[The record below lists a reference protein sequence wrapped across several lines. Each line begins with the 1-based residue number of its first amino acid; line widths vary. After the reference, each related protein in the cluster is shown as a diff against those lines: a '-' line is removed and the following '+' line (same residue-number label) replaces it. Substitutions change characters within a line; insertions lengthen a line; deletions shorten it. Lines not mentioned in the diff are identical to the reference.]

1 MHPFLLLILTVS
13 ALPARA
19 GRLRRVGF
27 DLLLLALLAAIGAA
41 VWAGMQPPPDPAW
54 TRVQHAGVLRIGT
67 DATYPPFENFVDG
80 QFIGYDIDLGRAIA
94 ARMGVRAEF
103 VSIALD
109 GQYDAL
115 LAGQVDLLLSALPFI
130 YERQQEVRYSQPYY
144 QAGPLLVVRAN
155 ETRIAGP
162 ADLSGRR
169 VGVELGSDADMAARR
184 LHQGTVPGLVLV
196 PEYHSAADALAALVA
211 GQVDAAICD
220 PLGLA
225 AFPDRAAVRVPAPP
239 LADAPYVAAMKID
252 SPRLAAAVDA
262 TIADLRASGALARM
276 MGGE

>member
-19 GRLRRVGF
+19 GRLRRAGF

-54 TRVQHAGVLRIGT
+54 TRVQQAGVLRIGT
-67 DATYPPFENFVDG
+67 DATYPPFENIVGG
-80 QFIGYDIDLGRAIA
+80 QFTGYDIDLGRAIA

-144 QAGPLLVVRAN
+144 QAGPLLVVRAGDA
-155 ETRIAGP
+155 RIAGP

-184 LHQGTVPGLVLV
+184 LHQGTVPGLVLA
-196 PEYHSAADALAALVA
+196 PEYHSAAGALAALIA

-225 AFPDRAAVRVPAPP
+225 AFPDRAAVRALAPP
-239 LADAPYVAAMKID
+239 LADSPYVAAMKID
-252 SPRLAAAVDA
+252 SPRLAATVDA